1 LQFKTQRDRTDSQS
15 STQQSPGTKGSFAL
29 QIPESENRL
38 NQSPTLS
45 PIITSGISSDD
56 NDSRSDG
63 KFNKGMRISRGS
75 RKNKHVPDIESLPE
89 GVPLESKSRK
99 LPPSPLIIQ
108 QRVIVKC
115 DMIYLMIH
123 NFFNFRIL
131 VNQMVS
137 RVHLQ
142 FT

>member
-1 LQFKTQRDRTDSQS
+1 
-15 STQQSPGTKGSFAL
+15 
-29 QIPESENRL
+29 
-38 NQSPTLS
+38 
-45 PIITSGISSDD
+45 
-56 NDSRSDG
+56 
-63 KFNKGMRISRGS
+63 
-75 RKNKHVPDIESLPE
+75 
-89 GVPLESKSRK
+89 